1 MITCS
6 NCGELVAAGM
16 SSCQRCGMP
25 LSSMVG
31 SVAEYEK
38 VAPPQP
44 ELPAWLESLRANERP
59 AAPGSGQASFSA
71 ADLVEEGNLPSWMRS
86 ERGVDTAEN
95 AFSGAQTGWRPAPS
109 PLPDTGDNFPL
120 PPAQGIVAHSLID
133 EGSLPSWMRD
143 NQTGGEVRQ
152 GDPFQPGQRSISAS
166 SLVQPDALPDWMK
179 SLEPQSA
186 PAPAFPPAP
195 APSPSSPPSYM
206 QLNDQGIPPYMQLN
220 DQSMPP
226 VQPAALSAHDLI
238 DPQKLPAWMTGN
250 NAPAG
255 ASSGSDQSSLNA
267 SSLLDMHSLPPW
279 LREES
284 LGQNTMAPAPQV
296 QPYVHPTPQ
305 PGLSSDMAAGS
316 LIDMNALPDWLRS
329 SAEQQSGSGQG
340 MSSNQH
346 QGPYG
351 APPRVDNVRVPSR
364 PRSEVGPHEQSE
376 AAANVFA
383 SMLGVASA
391 APYVPEQPVR
401 DAYGRPF
408 QPPPEQPTQAPL
420 GMPPG
425 FAGPPPSPGS
435 YQGVGGYPMGNQP
448 GGMPP
453 YQMGMPQESA
463 WMGQG
468 QAGSPSK
475 PAKRSFLDAIRDWF
489 SR

>member
-1 MITCS
+1 
-6 NCGELVAAGM
+6 
-16 SSCQRCGMP
+16 
-25 LSSMVG
+25 MVG
-31 SVAEYEK
+31 SAAEYEK

-44 ELPAWLESLRANERP
+44 ELPAWLESLRASERS
-59 AAPGSGQASFSA
+59 AAPGSGQAGFLA

-86 ERGVDTAEN
+86 ERGADTAEN
-95 AFSGAQTGWRPAPS
+95 AFPGAQSGWRPAPS
-109 PLPDTGDNFPL
+109 PLPDTGNSFPL
-120 PPAQGIVAHSLID
+120 PPDQGIIAHSLID
-133 EGSLPSWMRD
+133 EGSLPSWMRE

-179 SLEPQSA
+179 SLQPQQS

-195 APSPSSPPSYM
+195 TPSPSPAPPYM
-206 QLNDQGIPPYMQLN
+206 PLNEPGMPPYMQFN
-220 DQSMPP
+220 EPSMPP
-226 VQPAALSAHDLI
+226 VQSAALSAHDLI
-238 DPQKLPAWMTGN
+238 DPQKLPAWMIGN
-250 NAPAG
+250 EGSAG
-255 ASSGSDQSSLNA
+255 SPDRHDQVGLNA

-279 LREES
+279 LREGS
-284 LGQNTMAPAPQV
+284 LGQNTAPPASQV

-305 PGLSSDMAAGS
+305 SGLGGDLAAGS
-316 LIDMNALPDWLRS
+316 LIDMNALPEWLRA
-329 SAEQQSGSGQG
+329 SAEPQSGSGQG
-340 MSSNQH
+340 MSSNQR

-364 PRSEVGPHEQSE
+364 PRGEMGPHEQSE

-391 APYVPEQPVR
+391 APYVPEQPTH

-420 GMPPG
+420 GMGLPPQGMQPLGMPPQGMPPMGTPPG
-425 FAGPPPSPGS
+425 FAGPPPSPS
-435 YQGVGGYPMGNQP
+435 YPGVGGYPMGNQP
-448 GGMPP
+448 GGLPP
-453 YQMGMPQESA
+453 YQMGMSQEPA

-468 QAGSPSK
+468 QAQSQTK